1 MLCLAAAVVLSAA
14 LTPPQLLAA
23 STNEVL
29 LTAPPRSWTGRRG
42 CRLAL
47 AVRGTVVDPTLHE
60 PAPLR
65 IPTIELLQMTRQRH
79 RLRRAALEA
88 AAGNAWARSNARAH
102 RVARMNDDI
111 LVRATAPES
120 SEPSLD
126 WALGRARRLLTARR
140 RGCVDVLCAIEDDDD
155 VFEDM
160 VEIFTSGIRG
170 EAARRADPTE
180 PLARLVRVDAAVVP
194 EDVARREEG
203 YDDVLFRRATRGDDR
218 AMYDRCLDERETC
231 VYWVDS
237 DTVQLPRGAAFVA
250 AGSSATRMPR
260 AAGGVVDWE
269 SAASRRGERRR
280 GRKYRVLNC
289 VAFPGRRLRS
299 NAPHPARSPRRRA
312 SREARA
318 KGSSPS
324 VSAALAR
331 RVPSQRCYACSWCS
345 LLLLGQPYKRCAAC
359 YSS

>member
-1 MLCLAAAVVLSAA
+1 MLSLIACLCSAGA
-14 LTPPQLLAA
+14 LTPPELLLRKNA
-23 STNEVL
+23 VL
-29 LTAPPRSWTGRRG
+29 LTAPPRAVDPDGALAS
-42 CRLAL
+42 RLATL
-47 AVRGTVVDPTLHE
+47 TNSSAFVVDPTLHE
-60 PAPLR
+60 PAPLGL
-65 IPTIELLQMTRQRH
+65 PTIELFVADDTTRREIDS
-79 RLRRAALEA
+79 RRAALEA

-160 VEIFTSGIRG
+160 CEIFTSGIRG

-203 YDDVLFRRATRGDDR
+203 YDDVLYRRATRGDDR
-218 AMYDRCLDERETC
+218 AMFDRCLDECETC

-237 DTVQLPRGAAFVA
+237 DAVQLPRGAAFVA
-250 AGSSATRMPR
+250 AGSSVDAT
-260 AAGGVVDWE
+260 AAGCRATVVDWE
-269 SAASRRGERRR
+269 SAAAFCDAANGGASF
-280 GRKYRVLNC
+280 LNTVC
-289 VAFPGRRLRS
+289 L
-299 NAPHPARSPRRRA
+299 
-312 SREARA
+312 
-318 KGSSPS
+318 
-324 VSAALAR
+324 
-331 RVPSQRCYACSWCS
+331 
-345 LLLLGQPYKRCAAC
+345 
-359 YSS
+359 

>member
-1 MLCLAAAVVLSAA
+1 MRSLLTCLCSAVA
-14 LTPPQLLAA
+14 LTPPELLLHKNA
-23 STNEVL
+23 VL
-29 LTAPPRSWTGRRG
+29 LTAPPRAVDPDGELAT
-42 CRLAL
+42 RLMKLTNAT
-47 AVRGTVVDPTLHE
+47 AFVVDPTLHE

-65 IPTIELLQMTRQRH
+65 LPTIELFVADDTARREVDS
-79 RLRRAALEA
+79 RRAALEA

-102 RVARMNDDI
+102 RVANLNDDI

-155 VFEDM
+155 VFADM

-218 AMYDRCLDERETC
+218 AMFDRCLDECETC

-237 DTVQLPRGAAFVA
+237 GAVQLPSGASFVA
-250 AGSSATRMPR
+250 AGSSVDAN
-260 AAGGVVDWE
+260 AAGCRATVVDWE
-269 SAASRRGERRR
+269 AAAAFCDAENGGAS
-280 GRKYRVLNC
+280 YLNTC
-289 VAFPGRRLRS
+289 V
-299 NAPHPARSPRRRA
+299 
-312 SREARA
+312 
-318 KGSSPS
+318 
-324 VSAALAR
+324 
-331 RVPSQRCYACSWCS
+331 
-345 LLLLGQPYKRCAAC
+345 
-359 YSS
+359 

>member
-1 MLCLAAAVVLSAA
+1 
-14 LTPPQLLAA
+14 
-23 STNEVL
+23 VL
-29 LTAPPRSWTGRRG
+29 LTAPPKSMDKDGALAS
-42 CRLAL
+42 RLAAL
-47 AVRGTVVDPTLHE
+47 ANATAFVVDPTLHE

-65 IPTIELLQMTRQRH
+65 LPTIELFVADDTARREIDS
-79 RLRRAALEA
+79 RRAALEA

-102 RVARMNDDI
+102 RVASLNDDI

-160 VEIFTSGIRG
+160 VEIFKSGIRG

-218 AMYDRCLDERETC
+218 AMFDRCLDECETC

-237 DTVQLPRGAAFVA
+237 DAVQLPRGAAFVA
-250 AGSSATRMPR
+250 AGSSVDAA
-260 AAGGVVDWE
+260 AAGCRATVVDWE
-269 SAASRRGERRR
+269 SAAAFRDAENGGASF
-280 GRKYRVLNC
+280 LNTVC
-289 VAFPGRRLRS
+289 L
-299 NAPHPARSPRRRA
+299 
-312 SREARA
+312 
-318 KGSSPS
+318 
-324 VSAALAR
+324 
-331 RVPSQRCYACSWCS
+331 
-345 LLLLGQPYKRCAAC
+345 
-359 YSS
+359 

>member
-1 MLCLAAAVVLSAA
+1 MLKHVLCLAAAFVLSAA

-23 STNEVL
+23 STNDVL
-29 LTAPPRSWTGRRG
+29 LTAPPKSVDKDGALAS
-42 CRLAL
+42 RLAAL
-47 AVRGTVVDPTLHE
+47 TNASAFVVDPTLHE

-65 IPTIELLQMTRQRH
+65 LPTIELFVADDTTRREIDS
-79 RLRRAALEA
+79 RRAALEA

-102 RVARMNDDI
+102 RVARLNDDI

-180 PLARLVRVDAAVVP
+180 PLARLVRVESAVVP

-203 YDDVLFRRATRGDDR
+203 YDDVLFRRATRGDER
-218 AMYDRCLDERETC
+218 AMFDRCLDECETC

-250 AGSSATRMPR
+250 AGSSVDAN
-260 AAGGVVDWE
+260 AAGCRATVVDWE
-269 SAASRRGERRR
+269 SAAAFCDAANGGASF
-280 GRKYRVLNC
+280 LNTVC
-289 VAFPGRRLRS
+289 L
-299 NAPHPARSPRRRA
+299 
-312 SREARA
+312 
-318 KGSSPS
+318 
-324 VSAALAR
+324 
-331 RVPSQRCYACSWCS
+331 
-345 LLLLGQPYKRCAAC
+345 
-359 YSS
+359 

>member
-1 MLCLAAAVVLSAA
+1 M
-14 LTPPQLLAA
+14 
-23 STNEVL
+23 
-29 LTAPPRSWTGRRG
+29 
-42 CRLAL
+42 
-47 AVRGTVVDPTLHE
+47 HE

-65 IPTIELLQMTRQRH
+65 LPTIELFVADDTARREVDS
-79 RLRRAALEA
+79 RRAALEA

-218 AMYDRCLDERETC
+218 AMYDRCLDECETC

-237 DTVQLPRGAAFVA
+237 DTVQLPRGASFVA
-250 AGSSATRMPR
+250 AGSSVDAAAVGCRAT
-260 AAGGVVDWE
+260 VVDWE
-269 SAASRRGERRR
+269 AAAAFCDAKNGGAS
-280 GRKYRVLNC
+280 YLNTC
-289 VAFPGRRLRS
+289 V
-299 NAPHPARSPRRRA
+299 
-312 SREARA
+312 
-318 KGSSPS
+318 
-324 VSAALAR
+324 
-331 RVPSQRCYACSWCS
+331 
-345 LLLLGQPYKRCAAC
+345 
-359 YSS
+359 

>member
-1 MLCLAAAVVLSAA
+1 MK
-14 LTPPQLLAA
+14 LTNA
-23 STNEVL
+23 
-29 LTAPPRSWTGRRG
+29 TAF
-42 CRLAL
+42 
-47 AVRGTVVDPTLHE
+47 VVDPTLHQ
-60 PAPLR
+60 PAPLTH
-65 IPTIELLQMTRQRH
+65 PTVELFVADDTTRREVDS
-79 RLRRAALEA
+79 RRAALEA

-102 RVARMNDDI
+102 RVANLNDDI

-155 VFEDM
+155 VFADM

-218 AMYDRCLDERETC
+218 AIMDRCLDECETC

-237 DTVQLPRGAAFVA
+237 GAVQLPSGASFVA
-250 AGSSATRMPR
+250 AGSSVDAA
-260 AAGGVVDWE
+260 AAGCRATVVDWE
-269 SAASRRGERRR
+269 AAAAFCDAKNGGAS
-280 GRKYRVLNC
+280 YLNTC
-289 VAFPGRRLRS
+289 V
-299 NAPHPARSPRRRA
+299 
-312 SREARA
+312 
-318 KGSSPS
+318 
-324 VSAALAR
+324 
-331 RVPSQRCYACSWCS
+331 
-345 LLLLGQPYKRCAAC
+345 
-359 YSS
+359 

>member
-1 MLCLAAAVVLSAA
+1 MLMLFLIPCLCSAVA
-14 LTPPQLLAA
+14 LTPPELLVRSNNA
-23 STNEVL
+23 VL
-29 LTAPPRSWTGRRG
+29 LTAPPRAVDPVG
-42 CRLAL
+42 AL
-47 AVRGTVVDPTLHE
+47 ATRLMKLTNATAFVVDPTLHQ
-60 PAPLR
+60 PAPLTH
-65 IPTIELLQMTRQRH
+65 PTVELFVADDTTRREVDS
-79 RLRRAALEA
+79 RRAALEA

-180 PLARLVRVDAAVVP
+180 PLARLVRVDAAAVP

-203 YDDVLFRRATRGDDR
+203 YDDVLFRRATRCDDR
-218 AMYDRCLDERETC
+218 AMYDRCLDECETC

-237 DTVQLPRGAAFVA
+237 GTVQLPRGAAFVA
-250 AGSSATRMPR
+250 AGSSVDAN
-260 AAGGVVDWE
+260 AAGCRATVVDWE
-269 SAASRRGERRR
+269 SAAAFCDAKNGGAS
-280 GRKYRVLNC
+280 YLNTC
-289 VAFPGRRLRS
+289 V
-299 NAPHPARSPRRRA
+299 
-312 SREARA
+312 
-318 KGSSPS
+318 
-324 VSAALAR
+324 
-331 RVPSQRCYACSWCS
+331 
-345 LLLLGQPYKRCAAC
+345 
-359 YSS
+359 

>member
-1 MLCLAAAVVLSAA
+1 MCRTDLQVWCANEPPTLLMLSLIACLCSAGA
-14 LTPPQLLAA
+14 LTPPELLLRKNA
-23 STNEVL
+23 VL
-29 LTAPPRSWTGRRG
+29 LTAPPRAVDPDGTLAT
-42 CRLAL
+42 RLMKLTNAT
-47 AVRGTVVDPTLHE
+47 AFVVDPTLHE

-65 IPTIELLQMTRQRH
+65 LPTIELFVADDTTRREIDS
-79 RLRRAALEA
+79 RRAALEA

-160 VEIFTSGIRG
+160 CEIFTSGIRG

-180 PLARLVRVDAAVVP
+180 PLARLVRVNAAVVP

-218 AMYDRCLDERETC
+218 AKFDRCLDECETC

-237 DTVQLPRGAAFVA
+237 GAVQLPSGASFVA
-250 AGSSATRMPR
+250 AGSSVDAT
-260 AAGGVVDWE
+260 AAGCRVTVVDWE
-269 SAASRRGERRR
+269 SAAAFCDAKNGGASYLNTCVTWNPHEPKFKVPLRAGE
-280 GRKYRVLNC
+280 
-289 VAFPGRRLRS
+289 
-299 NAPHPARSPRRRA
+299 A
-312 SREARA
+312 S
-318 KGSSPS
+318 K
-324 VSAALAR
+324 
-331 RVPSQRCYACSWCS
+331 
-345 LLLLGQPYKRCAAC
+345 
-359 YSS
+359 

>member
-1 MLCLAAAVVLSAA
+1 MLSLLACLCSAIA
-14 LTPPQLLAA
+14 LTPPELLLRDNA
-23 STNEVL
+23 VL
-29 LTAPPRSWTGRRG
+29 LTAPPRAVDPEGTLAT
-42 CRLAL
+42 RLMKLTNAT
-47 AVRGTVVDPTLHE
+47 AFVVDPTLHE

-65 IPTIELLQMTRQRH
+65 LPTIELFVADDTARREVDS
-79 RLRRAALEA
+79 RRAALEA

-102 RVARMNDDI
+102 RVANLNDDI

-155 VFEDM
+155 VFADM

-218 AMYDRCLDERETC
+218 AMYDRCLDECETC

-237 DTVQLPRGAAFVA
+237 GAVQLPSGASFVA
-250 AGSSATRMPR
+250 AGSSVDAA
-260 AAGGVVDWE
+260 AAGCRATVVDWE
-269 SAASRRGERRR
+269 AAAAFCDAKNGGAS
-280 GRKYRVLNC
+280 YLNTC
-289 VAFPGRRLRS
+289 V
-299 NAPHPARSPRRRA
+299 
-312 SREARA
+312 
-318 KGSSPS
+318 
-324 VSAALAR
+324 
-331 RVPSQRCYACSWCS
+331 
-345 LLLLGQPYKRCAAC
+345 
-359 YSS
+359 

>member
-1 MLCLAAAVVLSAA
+1 MLFLIPCLCSAAA
-14 LTPPQLLAA
+14 LTPPELMVRSNNA
-23 STNEVL
+23 VL
-29 LTAPPRSWTGRRG
+29 LTAPPRAVDPDGTLAT
-42 CRLAL
+42 RLMKLTNAT
-47 AVRGTVVDPTLHE
+47 AFVVDPTLHE
-60 PAPLR
+60 PAPLAH
-65 IPTIELLQMTRQRH
+65 PTIELFVADDTARREVDS
-79 RLRRAALEA
+79 RRAALEA

-102 RVARMNDDI
+102 RVANLNDDV

-155 VFEDM
+155 VFADM

-218 AMYDRCLDERETC
+218 AKFDRCLDECETC

-237 DTVQLPRGAAFVA
+237 DAVQLPRGAAFVA
-250 AGSSATRMPR
+250 AGSSVDAA
-260 AAGGVVDWE
+260 AAGCRATVVDWE
-269 SAASRRGERRR
+269 AAAAFCDAKNGGAS
-280 GRKYRVLNC
+280 YLNTC
-289 VAFPGRRLRS
+289 V
-299 NAPHPARSPRRRA
+299 
-312 SREARA
+312 
-318 KGSSPS
+318 
-324 VSAALAR
+324 
-331 RVPSQRCYACSWCS
+331 
-345 LLLLGQPYKRCAAC
+345 
-359 YSS
+359 